1 MKKEGGEVR
10 LCLDTR
16 LLLFTMQFLADLT
29 EHIMSCV
36 PFPLLLFND

>member
-1 MKKEGGEVR
+1 MKRGGGEVR

-16 LLLFTMQFLADLT
+16 LLLFTMQFLAGLT

-36 PFPLLLFND
+36 PFTLLLYND